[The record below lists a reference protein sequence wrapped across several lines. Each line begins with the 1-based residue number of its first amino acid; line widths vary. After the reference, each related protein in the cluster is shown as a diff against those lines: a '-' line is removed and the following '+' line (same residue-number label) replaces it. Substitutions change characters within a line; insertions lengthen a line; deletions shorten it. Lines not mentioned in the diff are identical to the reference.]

1 MFCVLRDPPLLL
13 RRWERAPEV
22 AAGLSPSPATTLPAS
37 ACVHSQLGHRV
48 GSQHFFLWCGK
59 LGRSVVP
66 FRGAEWG
73 SKRGLRSDF
82 LSSLKPIHLPLWA
95 PELKAMLFKEWLN
108 NQQHQNYLGVVRN
121 ADSGVLLQT
130 H

>member
-1 MFCVLRDPPLLL
+1 MFCVPRDHPLLL
-13 RRWERAPEV
+13 RRWERALEV
-22 AAGLSPSPATTLPAS
+22 AAGLSPSPAPPLPAS
-37 ACVHSQLGHRV
+37 ACVLSQLGHHV

-59 LGRSVVP
+59 LGKRVVL
-66 FRGAEWG
+66 FRDADWE

-82 LSSLKPIHLPLWA
+82 LSDLKPIHLPPWA
-95 PELKAMLFKEWLN
+95 PELKAELFKEWLS
-108 NQQHQNYLGVVRN
+108 NQQHWNYLGLVRN